1 MDLLRSAE
9 VRRDLPAF
17 GLVTIA
23 LPLCLVFFSPPAAL
37 GALLGLM
44 VLDALHIWSL
54 YRRQARIRE
63 LAAQLS
69 SILHGQT
76 TLALEEYTE
85 GELALLRAELQK
97 LLFSLNAS
105 RQALLEEKLAL
116 SDSLADISH
125 QLRTPLTSIHLVA
138 AMLGEP
144 DLSPARKREL
154 LAELGRLL
162 SRTDWLVDAL
172 LKLSKLDA
180 GTVQFHPCAV
190 RLKDLLTQASEP
202 LAVAMELRGLQLTLH
217 AGQQTLLCDPAWTAE
232 ALGNLLKNA
241 MEHSPEGGAICL
253 AAEQTP
259 LYTQITISDQGEG
272 FAEADLPR
280 LFERFY
286 RGQNAAPDSF
296 GIGLNL
302 ARRIITAQNGTI
314 KAANGHPGAVFTIRF
329 YHSVL

>member
-1 MDLLRSAE
+1 M
-9 VRRDLPAF
+9 
-17 GLVTIA
+17 
-23 LPLCLVFFSPPAAL
+23 
-37 GALLGLM
+37 
-44 VLDALHIWSL
+44 
-54 YRRQARIRE
+54 
-63 LAAQLS
+63 
-69 SILHGQT
+69 
-76 TLALEEYTE
+76 
-85 GELALLRAELQK
+85 
-97 LLFSLNAS
+97 
-105 RQALLEEKLAL
+105 
-116 SDSLADISH
+116 
-125 QLRTPLTSIHLVA
+125 
-138 AMLGEP
+138 
-144 DLSPARKREL
+144 
-154 LAELGRLL
+154 
-162 SRTDWLVDAL
+162 
-172 LKLSKLDA
+172 
-180 GTVQFHPCAV
+180 QFHPCAV

-202 LAVAMELRGLQLTLH
+202 LAVALELRGLQLTLH
-217 AGQQTLLCDPAWTAE
+217 AGQQTLLCDPAWAPE

-272 FAEADLPR
+272 FAEVDLPR